1 MRPDFHS
8 PAFGNHGCPH
18 RARHGCSHSGPGG
31 SPVNVGSNG
40 VGRREFLTAGGAAA
54 LGGLLLPQLGASRAS
69 GAESAA
75 AQPATSASTPVD
87 PHESALVGIARG
99 SSMED
104 AVRQAVRL
112 AGGLDFIKPD
122 QTVLI
127 KPNVTGAAKFPT
139 TTNPEVLYAVI
150 KLVNERGPKRIYV
163 SDRCFSPSFTEV
175 APTTIGVM
183 KYVGHLGAVE
193 AAKKDFKAPVV
204 AVGLEAAAKELERLG
219 RRPGTPLWRRIK
231 PANATH
237 WPNGFEQ
244 AELLF
249 AVDHV
254 INVPVIKTHFQ
265 AWFTMSMK
273 AFVGMSHHRAR
284 LEFHRSLAGEWSLF
298 RQKARRRRRRGI
310 VPDRA
315 AEDAAVAPFVNR
327 IAELNLG
334 IRPSLNILDGT
345 TSFVFG
351 GPSQGDTASPKL
363 IVASTDR
370 IAADATGVAV
380 LKSIGT
386 EPRLQNRPIWSN
398 PFLRHGI
405 KIGLGI
411 GGPDQ
416 LVLKDTGIPAKEIDR
431 IRTLLMQTV

>member
-1 MRPDFHS
+1 MHAD
-8 PAFGNHGCPH
+8 CPKF
-18 RARHGCSHSGPGG
+18 
-31 SPVNVGSNG
+31 
-40 VGRREFLTAGGAAA
+40 GRRQFLATGSAATLA
-54 LGGLLLPQLGASRAS
+54 GLLLPRVNGADAPTPHPV
-69 GAESAA
+69 AA
-75 AQPATSASTPVD
+75 VNSPVE
-87 PHESALVGIARG
+87 PHQKAVVGIARG
-99 SSMED
+99 SNMED
-104 AVRQAVRL
+104 SVRQAVAM
-112 AGGLDFIKPD
+112 AGGLGFIKPE

-127 KPNVTGAAKFPT
+127 KPNITGAAKWPT

-150 KLVNERGPKRIYV
+150 KLVAERGPRRIYV
-163 SDRCFSPSFTEV
+163 SDRCFSPAFTEV
-175 APTTIGVM
+175 APKTIQVM
-183 KYVGHLGAVE
+183 KYVGHLEAVE

-204 AVGLEAAAKELERLG
+204 AVGLEDAAPELKYLG
-219 RRPGTPLWRRIK
+219 RPPKTPLWRRIK
-231 PANATH
+231 PANAKH

-273 AFVGMSHHRAR
+273 AFVGMSHHRSR
-284 LEFHRSLAGEWSLF
+284 LEFHRSLAGQWSLF
-298 RQKARRRRRRGI
+298 HQKARRRRTRGI
-310 VPDRA
+310 KPDVE

-334 IRPSLNILDGT
+334 IRPAMNILDGSR
-345 TSFVFG
+345 SFVFG
-351 GPSQGDTASPKL
+351 GPSQGDTADPKL

-386 EPRLQNRPIWSN
+386 EPRLQNRTIWSN
-398 PFLRHGI
+398 PFLKHGI

-411 GGPDQ
+411 NSPEE
-416 LVLKDTGIPAKEIDR
+416 LLLKDSGIPKAELER
-431 IRTLLMQTV
+431 IRDFLMQTA

>member
-1 MRPDFHS
+1 MY
-8 PAFGNHGCPH
+8 AECP
-18 RARHGCSHSGPGG
+18 SL
-31 SPVNVGSNG
+31 
-40 VGRREFLTAGGAAA
+40 GRRQFLATGSVAA
-54 LGGLLLPQLGASRAS
+54 LGGLLLPRMYGADTPAKQP
-69 GAESAA
+69 AA
-75 AQPATSASTPVD
+75 ANLPVD
-87 PHESALVGIARG
+87 PHQKAVVGIARG

-104 AVRQAVRL
+104 AVRHAVAL
-112 AGGLDFIKPD
+112 AGGLTFIKAG

-127 KPNVTGAAKFPT
+127 KPNITGAAKFPT
-139 TTNPEVLYAVI
+139 TTNPEVLYSVI
-150 KLVNERGPKRIYV
+150 KLVSEQGPRRIYV
-163 SDRCFSPSFTEV
+163 SDRCFSPAFTEV
-175 APTTIGVM
+175 APKTIQVM
-183 KYVGHLGAVE
+183 KYVGHLDAVE

-204 AVGLEAAAKELERLG
+204 AVGLEDAAKELEYLG
-219 RRPGTPLWRRIK
+219 RPAKTPLWRRIK
-231 PANATH
+231 LANAKH
-237 WPNGFEQ
+237 WPDGFEQ

-273 AFVGMSHHRAR
+273 AFVGMSHHRSR
-284 LEFHRSLAGEWSLF
+284 LEFHRSLAGQWSLF

-310 VPDRA
+310 MPDVV

-334 IRPSLNILDGT
+334 IRPAMNILDGT
-345 TSFVFG
+345 RSFVFG
-351 GPSQGDTASPKL
+351 GPSQGDTADPKL

-380 LKSIGT
+380 LKSMGT
-386 EPRLQNRPIWSN
+386 EPRLQNRSIWSN

-411 GGPDQ
+411 GSPDQ
-416 LVLKDTGIPAKEIDR
+416 LVLKDSGIAPGEIER
-431 IRTLLMQTV
+431 IRELLSQTA

>member
-1 MRPDFHS
+1 MHP
-8 PAFGNHGCPH
+8 NCP
-18 RARHGCSHSGPGG
+18 RF
-31 SPVNVGSNG
+31 
-40 VGRREFLTAGGAAA
+40 GRRDFLAAGGALAV
-54 LGGLLLPQLGASRAS
+54 GGLLPSAGR
-69 GAESAA
+69 GAE
-75 AQPATSASTPVD
+75 PATAPATTAKTGPATPVD
-87 PHESALVGIARG
+87 PKHKALVGIARG
-99 SSMED
+99 YSIED
-104 AVRQAVRL
+104 AVKSAVAL

-150 KLVNERGPKRIYV
+150 KLVAARGPKQIYV
-163 SDRCFSPSFTEV
+163 SDRSFSPAFSTV
-175 APTTIGVM
+175 APKTIDVM
-183 KYVGHLGAVE
+183 KYVGHIAAIE
-193 AAKKDFKAPVV
+193 AAKKDCKAPVM
-204 AVGLEAAAKELERLG
+204 ALGLESAGAELERLG
-219 RRPGTPLWRRIK
+219 RPKGTPLWRKIK
-231 PANATH
+231 PANAKN
-237 WPNGFEQ
+237 WANGFEQ

-273 AFVGMSHHRAR
+273 AFVGMSHHRSR
-284 LEFHRSLAGEWSLF
+284 LEFHRSLAGDFSLF

-310 VPDRA
+310 VPDVA

-334 IRPSLNILDGT
+334 LKPALNILDGS

-351 GPSQGDTASPKL
+351 GPSQGDTATPKV

-370 IAADATGVAV
+370 IAADATGIAV
-380 LKSIGT
+380 LKNIGT

-405 KIGLGI
+405 KIGLGV
-411 GGPDQ
+411 GSPAQ
-416 LVLKDTGIPAKEIDR
+416 VVLRDAGISAAEIER
-431 IRTLLMQTV
+431 IRTLLSEV